1 MIKDKIIC
9 IDLDNTIISTP
20 ESLVNLY
27 NKLNP
32 NNKYILHKEIDWKF
46 KPMIKTEEE
55 LAELF
60 KLFDHKDFY
69 GDTLVVFPNAIEVIN
84 RLAEDNIIF
93 ICSKHCDSRK
103 PLTTAWINKVM
114 PKVELIFVDNFAD
127 KGKLLKNC
135 DIVID
140 DRIDSLDSFSDNCF
154 KLLFG
159 TYQWNRGSNYFEV
172 ENWNQIEQVINN
184 MFFYNG
190 LNKLVNEFTDTP
202 IFKQEYECKFEGRN
216 NERQ

>member
-1 MIKDKIIC
+1 MLKMIKDKVIVLDFDSCII
-9 IDLDNTIISTP
+9 DTSKSIIQ
-20 ESLVNLY
+20 LH

-32 NNKYILHKEIDWKF
+32 DKYIEYNPNHDWNFSPIINTK
-46 KPMIKTEEE
+46 EE
-55 LAELF
+55 LTELF
-60 KLFDHKDFY
+60 KLFDNKDFY

-140 DRIDSLDSFSDNCF
+140 DRID
-154 KLLFG
+154 
-159 TYQWNRGSNYFEV
+159 
-172 ENWNQIEQVINN
+172 
-184 MFFYNG
+184 
-190 LNKLVNEFTDTP
+190 
-202 IFKQEYECKFEGRN
+202 
-216 NERQ
+216 